1 MKTRAFALAALVL
14 TMAAPVLASF
24 TGTDVFLP
32 SVGAKPGTPPAVW
45 YTTVYVHNPNTTVAN
60 VTFYLLERQANPTP
74 VSFTDTVQAGDTA
87 RYDNAVQLMF
97 GKQTFGAIRVTSNV
111 KVLVGSRIYSQA
123 GELEDSVGQFFA
135 GTPASFAIGQGQSTE
150 LLGVYGT
157 LPSSTST
164 FRYNYGFVET
174 TGTGTCTVKVTVK
187 DTTGASLGDRTY
199 TVRQWEQVQKSF
211 KDEFPA
217 LSTQNARLT
226 VAVTS
231 GTGKVIAFGSGVAN
245 GSQDPAT
252 FEMAFRDELLAENS
266 SGGGDI
272 TAVNAGTGLSGG
284 GTSGDVTLALADG
297 GVTTAK
303 LANGAVTAG
312 KVATTGGTTGQVLT
326 VTASGAAW
334 QAVSSGSGGDITGV
348 TAGSGLSGGGT
359 TGEVTLAIADGGVTS
374 AKVADGAV
382 STADLANGAV
392 TAAKVS
398 TSGGTAGQVLTVTSG
413 GAAWQ
418 AASGSSGDI
427 TGVTAGEGL
436 TGGGTSGDVTLSV
449 RDAGIKNVMLAFGS
463 VTANTIAGGVVNAT
477 HLADG
482 AVTQPKLA
490 ASGTAASGKVLGTDG
505 SSLVWQ
511 TDATGGMTLPYSGSV
526 SSSQA
531 AILVANTGSGVG
543 VKGTGTTG
551 EGVWGES
558 NSGRGIT
565 GSSANGVGI
574 FGYSATKAG
583 IQGYSGGG
591 YGVVGETISSS
602 FAGVFGQSSS
612 SIGVSGSSSS
622 GKGVMAASGTG
633 TGLHASSNS
642 GTGVLAEST
651 SGIGVVGESG
661 SNWGVKGTGGGG
673 SWGVLGT
680 LNEGAAG
687 IGVGTKNGVYGEA
700 TGSGIGVYGK
710 ASSKAGVEGDSTSN
724 IGVRGV
730 AHGSGA
736 GVQGYNTSTG
746 PIIDGWNASST
757 RVFRVDQTGKV
768 FANGGYATGGADF
781 AELLPARDGL
791 EPGDVLAVTAD
802 GTLARS
808 TVAYQASVVGVYSTQ
823 PGFLGG
829 NREDETGTGKV
840 PLAVVGVVPVKAS
853 AENGAIRPGDL
864 LVASSTAGHAMR
876 AGSRSPVGAV
886 LGKALTG
893 LSEGTGTVTL
903 LVMVR

>member
-1 MKTRAFALAALVL
+1 MRGHAPLHCWIVVAACAALSAP
-14 TMAAPVLASF
+14 AASAGFS
-24 TGTDVFLP
+24 GTDVFLP
-32 SVGAKPGTPPAVW
+32 SVGAKPGTSPAVW
-45 YTTVYVHNPNTTVAN
+45 YTTVYVHNPNPTAAN

-74 VSFTDTVQAGDTA
+74 VSFTDTVQPGDTA
-87 RYDNAVQLMF
+87 KYDNAVQLMF

-111 KVLVGSRIYSQA
+111 KVLAGSRIYSQS
-123 GELEDSVGQFFA
+123 GDLKDSVGQYFA
-135 GTPASFAIGQGQSTE
+135 GTPASFAIGSGQATE

-157 LPSSTST
+157 LPSSAST

-174 TGTGTCTVKVTVK
+174 TGTGTCQVKVTVK
-187 DTTGASLGDRTY
+187 DPTGAELASKTY
-199 TVRQWEQVQKSF
+199 TLHQWEQMQKGFSS
-211 KDEFPA
+211 EFPS
-217 LSTQNARLT
+217 LSTPNARLT
-226 VAVTS
+226 VQVLS

-266 SGGGDI
+266 SGGGGDI
-272 TAVNAGTGLSGG
+272 TAVNAGAGLTGG
-284 GTSGDVTLALADG
+284 GTSGDVTLAVAAGGIANGMLATNAVTTDKIADG
-297 GVTTAK
+297 TVGTAD
-303 LANGAVTAG
+303 LANGAVTTA
-312 KVATTGGTTGQVLT
+312 KVATSGGTTGQVLT

-334 QAVSSGSGGDITGV
+334 QAASGSG
-348 TAGSGLSGGGT
+348 
-359 TGEVTLAIADGGVTS
+359 
-374 AKVADGAV
+374 
-382 STADLANGAV
+382 
-392 TAAKVS
+392 
-398 TSGGTAGQVLTVTSG
+398 
-413 GAAWQ
+413 
-418 AASGSSGDI
+418 GDI

-449 RDAGIKNVMLAFGS
+449 RDAGIKNIMLAPGS

-477 HLADG
+477 HLGPG
-482 AVTQPKLA
+482 AVTQAKIA
-490 ASGTAASGKVLGTDG
+490 ASGTAAAGKVLGTDG

-531 AILVANTGSGVG
+531 GLLVTNTGSGMG
-543 VKGTGTTG
+543 LKGTGTTA

-558 NSGRGIT
+558 SSGRGIT
-565 GSSANGVGI
+565 GSSTNGVGI

-591 YGVVGETISSS
+591 YGVIGETTSSS
-602 FAGVFGQSSS
+602 FAGVFGQSAT
-612 SIGVSGSSSS
+612 SIGVSGSSTS
-622 GKGVMAASGTG
+622 GKGVMAVSGTG
-633 TGLHASSNS
+633 KGLHASSNS
-642 GTGVLAEST
+642 GTGALGEST
-651 SGIGVVGESG
+651 SGIGV
-661 SNWGVKGTGGGG
+661 NGT
-673 SWGVLGT
+673 S
-680 LNEGAAG
+680 
-687 IGVGTKNGVYGEA
+687 
-700 TGSGIGVYGK
+700 
-710 ASSKAGVEGDSTSN
+710 SSKAGVEGESETN

-808 TVAYQASVVGVYSTQ
+808 TVAYQPSVVGVYSTQ

-829 NREDETGTGKV
+829 NAEAESGAGKV

-876 AGSRSPVGAV
+876 AGSRTPAGAV

-893 LSEGTGTVTL
+893 LADGTGTVTL